1 MVTTR
6 KLSAFLGLVF
16 IVGCASAGD
25 RTRTQVLDDGSRI
38 EWSAA
43 GNPVRFMDTSGNQF
57 AVNRS
62 LQVEQVFDDGSRIE
76 WSSAGNPVRF
86 TDTSGKLFATNRSLQ
101 VEQVFDDGSRIEWSA
116 AGNVV
121 RFTDI
126 SGTVVGKKV
135 TQTIAAR

>member
-25 RTRTQVLDDGSRI
+25 KTRTQVL
-38 EWSAA
+38 
-43 GNPVRFMDTSGNQF
+43 
-57 AVNRS
+57 
-62 LQVEQVFDDGSRIE
+62 DDGSRIE

-101 VEQVFDDGSRIEWSA
+101 VVQVFDDGSRIEWSA